1 MGFGERLAAARRRAG
16 LSQDQIAAIVGKT
29 RQAVSKWER
38 DEAQPSQEDLLR
50 LSDALG
56 VSVAYLLGETD
67 EPRRPEDILAEQA
80 MPVVPV
86 PILGVIHAGDPIPAE
101 EHIVGW
107 TAIPAEEAR
116 GGRYFALRVK
126 GDCFDTGGP
135 RSIMEGDIVI
145 VRQQPDCQNGEIAVV
160 LWPDVQEAQLRRVY
174 RRGGT
179 VVLRADNPA
188 YPPEVV
194 RSRELTVL
202 GVVVSIVSPPAPAR
216 EAPGPF

>member
-1 MGFGERLAAARRRAG
+1 MLRHQRGLTQRQLAAKVSMAPGTIANYELGNRKPGYEDLARLA
-16 LSQDQIAAIVGKT
+16 DFF
-29 RQAVSKWER
+29 
-38 DEAQPSQEDLLR
+38 
-50 LSDALG
+50 G

-67 EPRRPEDILAEQA
+67 DPRRPEDILAKQA

-101 EHIVGW
+101 ENIIGW
-107 TAIPAEEAR
+107 TAIPAGEAR
-116 GGRYFALRVK
+116 GGRYFALRAK

-135 RSIMEGDIVI
+135 RSIMEGDVVI

-194 RSRELTVL
+194 RSRELTIL
-202 GVVVSIVSPPAPAR
+202 GVVVSVVSQPAPAK